1 MRSSRWN
8 RGRAKLCSL
17 HCLFVTFFR
26 GLWLR
31 CCMHDIWVVG
41 LLRPPPPASRTPFPN
56 FECVQAEYTREYTRR
71 AFHQIAQSPAKSEMT
86 PSHETN
92 APLALGPKIMGTLQ
106 GPVLA
111 LSHTLLTLRMPAF
124 A

>member
-8 RGRAKLCSL
+8 RGAQRALL
-17 HCLFVTFFR
+17 VGPGFFR

-31 CCMHDIWVVG
+31 CCMQDIGSLASSV
-41 LLRPPPPASRTPFPN
+41 LPRPHPDPHSPTLNVCRPSTVHEVYAPS
-56 FECVQAEYTREYTRR
+56 VSS
-71 AFHQIAQSPAKSEMT
+71 IAQSPAKSEMT